1 MSAHLD
7 AIVRSHT
14 GDRRAGITSVCS
26 AHPLVIEAALRQ
38 GVADRS
44 AVLVEA
50 TSNQVDQFGGYTGL
64 RPADFRDLVEGIA
77 GRVGLPLADVV
88 LGGDHLGPN
97 RWRGDAADT
106 AMAHAEDLIR
116 AYVAAGYTKL
126 HLDCSY
132 PCADDDGI
140 LEPEVMATRAAR
152 MLVAAE
158 DEAAQVGLA
167 GGLRYVIGTEV
178 PVPGG
183 ADHEISG
190 LVPTTLGSAR
200 ATLEHHKAAFAAVG
214 RDDVWPQ
221 VMALVVQPGVEFD
234 HVRVFDYDP
243 DATRSLRTALDDEPA
258 MVFEAHS
265 TDYQTEAALAALVA
279 DGWGVLKVGPGLT
292 FAMREA
298 LFALAAVEAE
308 ILPADACSRLPAIV
322 EARMLAQPEHWDGY
336 YPGTPEEQALARR
349 YSYSDRMRYYWPDP
363 EIENAVA
370 TLLENLTR
378 REIPDPVLSA
388 FLPVQYE
395 RVRCGSLT
403 RAPRELV
410 IDRVRDVLR
419 TYAAAIAP
427 G

>member
-1 MSAHLD
+1 
-7 AIVRSHT
+7 
-14 GDRRAGITSVCS
+14 
-26 AHPLVIEAALRQ
+26 
-38 GVADRS
+38 
-44 AVLVEA
+44 
-50 TSNQVDQFGGYTGL
+50 
-64 RPADFRDLVEGIA
+64 
-77 GRVGLPLADVV
+77 
-88 LGGDHLGPN
+88 
-97 RWRGDAADT
+97 
-106 AMAHAEDLIR
+106 MAHAEDLIR

-363 EIENAVA
+363 EIESAVA